1 MPFDDKSR
9 YDEALRGLAEFIY
22 DMADESG
29 LDERTANEVTA
40 EIQDALRS
48 RLLPVLEAADGAS
61 EMCEEN
67 DGCYACELRSALDKL
82 LKGGS

>member
-9 YDEALRGLAEFIY
+9 YDEALRGLVQELWSDVYPDLTGHDNMTRI
-22 DMADESG
+22 E
-29 LDERTANEVTA
+29 
-40 EIQDALRS
+40 DALRS

-61 EMCEEN
+61 TMCEEN
-67 DGCYACELRSALDKL
+67 DGCYACELRSALDKM